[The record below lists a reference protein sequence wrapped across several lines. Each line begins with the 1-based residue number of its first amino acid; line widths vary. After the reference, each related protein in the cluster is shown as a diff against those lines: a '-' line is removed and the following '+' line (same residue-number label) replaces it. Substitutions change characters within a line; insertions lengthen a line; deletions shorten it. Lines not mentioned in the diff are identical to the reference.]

1 MRVNVRNK
9 SVLNATLG
17 IKAIRAPAGA
27 IKETRGLFPSLRRV
41 AAGIPVQMRGGT
53 NFLASPII
61 LRELRP
67 ARGSKINIFPTS
79 GSAAEKDGR
88 RDGEE
93 KEDFLLVPILK
104 F

>member
-61 LRELRP
+61 LRELRR
-67 ARGSKINIFPTS
+67 ARGSKINIFPTR
-79 GSAAEKDGR
+79 SAGARLSKM
-88 RDGEE
+88 DGEAG
-93 KEDFLLVPILK
+93 KKKKAFYSFLS
-104 F
+104 